1 MKFLKYENLHNLN
14 ELEIFTGFPNLFGN
28 IKTPWAGR
36 QLCKK
41 SPNTVINNS

>member
-28 IKTPWAGR
+28 IKTPRCREVAV
-36 QLCKK
+36 QKMK
-41 SPNTVINNS
+41 NEK